1 MLYIPHKPELD
12 ISKYGSKRVGVEL
25 IILRSENPDAAPEDW
40 EPVEPKSVPKWLRE
54 QRIIKSMVNGNMVQK
69 EYRDKH
75 WYRAE
80 KIPAPAEAH

>member
-1 MLYIPHKPELD
+1 MQ
-12 ISKYGSKRVGVEL
+12 
-25 IILRSENPDAAPEDW
+25 
-40 EPVEPKSVPKWLRE
+40 LRE